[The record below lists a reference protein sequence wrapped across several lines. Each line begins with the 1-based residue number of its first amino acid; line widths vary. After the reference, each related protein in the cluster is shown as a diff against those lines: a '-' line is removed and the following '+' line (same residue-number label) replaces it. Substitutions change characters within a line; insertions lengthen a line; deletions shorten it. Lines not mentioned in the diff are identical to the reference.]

1 MSVHYVCTA
10 WYFTPP
16 CHNVD
21 HVYTGQCYCCLYRCC
36 RASKL
41 ILQRSPAAAL
51 DHGPGRAVVWR
62 VLSRKG
68 QQILAWSWS
77 LMVMVSPK
85 PLIRNQTFKHTI
97 NQFMKVRSFHAH
109 IVNTEQTEKV
119 MRVKSFHVH
128 IMCIKATQCK
138 ATLNGRL
145 HICVTHKISPCMN
158 VQSCTH
164 VIVVAV
170 CNED

>member
-10 WYFTPP
+10 WHFTPP
-16 CHNVD
+16 VIMLIMSGH
-21 HVYTGQCYCCLYRCC
+21 CCCCC

-77 LMVMVSPK
+77 LMVSPK
-85 PLIRNQTFKHTI
+85 PLIRNQTFKHTL

-119 MRVKSFHVH
+119 IFRHTSNPFMRVKSFHVH
-128 IMCIKATQCK
+128 NAYKSNTMQSNTKW
-138 ATLNGRL
+138 
-145 HICVTHKISPCMN
+145 KIAYLCH
-158 VQSCTH
+158 T
-164 VIVVAV
+164 
-170 CNED
+170 